1 MLSAPAEPRPV
12 EPRPVVL
19 AESSTGP
26 SESAGDQSFT
36 ALLNE
41 AGVAKL

>member
-1 MLSAPAEPRPV
+1 MEPRL
-12 EPRPVVL
+12 VVLAESL